1 MRLCS
6 IASGSSG
13 NCIYVGTDT
22 THVLVDVGIS
32 RKRTEE
38 GLHSLGVDP
47 RELDAVFITHEHSDH
62 IGGLG
67 VFSRKYHV
75 PVYATQGTV
84 TAIRRCRSL
93 GEIDRELFQTVRAD
107 ESFRIKDLTVNP
119 MTISHDAA
127 DPVAYRFSYGRQRIG
142 VVTDLGTYNEYT
154 VEALRGMDALL
165 LEANHDV
172 NMLQVGPYPYPLK
185 QRILGDRGHLSN
197 ENSGRLLCRLL
208 HDGLKYI
215 VLGHLSQENNLPELA
230 YETVKL
236 ELARAGG
243 RYKAGDFP
251 ILVAKR
257 SSRSEEIRLTG

>member
-38 GLHSLGVDP
+38 GLHRLGVDP
-47 RELDAVFITHEHSDH
+47 RELDAIFITHEHSDH

-67 VFSRKYHV
+67 VFSRKYRI
-75 PVYATQGTV
+75 PIYATQGTI
-84 TAIRRCRSL
+84 TAIRRSRSL
-93 GEIDRELFQTVRAD
+93 GEIDRELFETLRAD
-107 ESFRIKDLTVNP
+107 ESFRIKDMAVNP
-119 MTISHDAA
+119 MTVSHDAA

-142 VVTDLGTYNEYT
+142 VVTDLGTYNDYT
-154 VEALRGMDALL
+154 VEALRGMDVLL

-185 QRILGDRGHLSN
+185 QRILGNRGHLSN

-208 HDGLKYI
+208 HDGLQYI
-215 VLGHLSQENNLPELA
+215 ILGHLSQENNLPELA

-243 RYKAGDFP
+243 KHAAGNLP
-251 ILVAKR
+251 IQVAKR
-257 SSRSEEIRLTG
+257 SEPSDVVELPG

>member
-38 GLHSLGVDP
+38 GLCSLGIHP
-47 RELDAVFITHEHSDH
+47 SELDAIFITHEHSDH

-67 VFSRKYHV
+67 VFSRKYNI
-75 PVYATQGTV
+75 PVYSTFRTAQ
-84 TAIRRCRSL
+84 AIRSCRSL
-93 GEIDRELFQTVRAD
+93 GNIDESLFQTVRPD
-107 ESFRIKDLTVNP
+107 ESFRIKDLTVSP
-119 MTISHDAA
+119 MKISHDAA
-127 DPVAYRFSYGRQRIG
+127 DPVAYRFSYGRQKIG
-142 VVTDLGTYNEYT
+142 VVTDLGCFNAYT
-154 VEALRGMDALL
+154 VECLKGMDVLL

-197 ENSGRLLCRLL
+197 ENSGKLLGQLL
-208 HDGLKYI
+208 HDGLRQV
-215 VLGHLSQENNLPELA
+215 VLGHLSKENNLPELA
-230 YETVKL
+230 YETVRL
-236 ELARAGG
+236 EIEQADNP
-243 RYKAGDFP
+243 YHAGDFP
-251 ILVAKR
+251 IQVAR
-257 SSRSEEIRLTG
+257 RSERSEVIEIA